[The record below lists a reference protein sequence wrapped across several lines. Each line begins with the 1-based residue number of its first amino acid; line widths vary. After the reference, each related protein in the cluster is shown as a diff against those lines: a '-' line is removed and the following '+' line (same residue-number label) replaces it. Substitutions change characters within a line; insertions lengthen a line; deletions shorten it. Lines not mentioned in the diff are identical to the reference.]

1 MKFEIKGK
9 QISYNSTIRGIQV
22 IRITVR
28 VIEVLYCISYSVEN
42 NKYEN
47 FSDYFEVKIFQ
58 FIFK

>member
-47 FSDYFEVKIFQ
+47 FSDYF
-58 FIFK
+58 

>member
-28 VIEVLYCISYSVEN
+28 VIGVLYCISYSVEN

-47 FSDYFEVKIFQ
+47 FSDYF
-58 FIFK
+58 